1 MQLKEEKSKVAG
13 KEGGMVIHMYEKAG
27 YCGALC
33 FLGCL
38 AVYDIKWKK
47 IPVVAVLIFGL
58 LSVLYFAAG
67 KQRTVEYAVY
77 CMLPGML
84 LLLLSLVTK
93 EKIGYGDGAAV
104 LILGFWTGALFCAE
118 AVSMGI
124 IMSGIY
130 SLYRIIRKNNQ
141 PIPFLPFLLTAVEV
155 ILIYE

>member
-1 MQLKEEKSKVAG
+1 MQLKIKNLKLAD
-13 KEGGMVIHMYEKAG
+13 KEGGMVIPMFEKAG

-47 IPVVAVLIFGL
+47 IPVVAILISGL

-67 KQRTVEYAVY
+67 KQCTVEYAIY

-84 LLLLSLVTK
+84 LLFLSLVTK
-93 EKIGYGDGAAV
+93 EKIGYGDGVAV

-118 AVSMGI
+118 AVCVGI
-124 IMSGIY
+124 VMSGIY

-141 PIPFLPFLLTAVEV
+141 PIPFLPFLLIAVEV